1 MSVKRR
7 EFDPEYKAGAVQIVK
22 DSGRSVAA
30 VARDLGISENTLWNW
45 VSKDR
50 NARNDKAV
58 GVSET
63 EAEELARLRREV
75 VELRQQRDVLKR
87 SVALWVNEAMG
98 GKP

>member
-1 MSVKRR
+1 MSGTRR
-7 EFDPEYKAGAVQIVK
+7 EFDSEYKAGAVQIVK
-22 DSGRSVAA
+22 DSGRSIAS
-30 VARDLGISENTLWNW
+30 VARDLGMSENTLWNW

-50 NARNDKAV
+50 HADNTDR
-58 GVSET
+58 GVSEA

-75 VELRQQRDVLKR
+75 LELRQQRDVLKR

>member
-7 EFDPEYKAGAVQIVK
+7 EFDSEYKAGAVQIVK
-22 DSGRSVAA
+22 DSGRSVAS

-50 NARNDKAV
+50 HAQASDG

-63 EAEELARLRREV
+63 EAEELVRLRREV

>member
-1 MSVKRR
+1 MSAKRR
-7 EFDPEYKAGAVQIVK
+7 EFDSEYKAGAVQIVK
-22 DSGRSVAA
+22 DSGRSIAS

-50 NARNDKAV
+50 HTGSENRG
-58 GVSET
+58 GVNET